1 MMLTITPIY
10 AALNIMLAVG
20 LAYLVVHHRIQNQVG
35 VGDGGHAELGR
46 AIRAHGNLSENAPFA
61 LLLLAMVEW
70 NGLPGWQLHAL
81 GGAFTVARLA
91 HAYGILTTTLTPRS
105 MGAVLT
111 TIVLAVLSGLAVIQ
125 VLSV

>member
-125 VLSV
+125 VLSI

>member
-1 MMLTITPIY
+1 MMLTISPIY

-125 VLSV
+125 VLTV